1 MLLFCILCS
10 ILFLITFLSLCIVLK
25 DIHELNH
32 QINYKEQHGGQ
43 FHLSIQSNHKQMKE
57 LQKNI
62 NRLYEKTHSL
72 EEKNNA
78 KEKEMQTLLSAL
90 THDIRTPLTSIRGY
104 LDLLHET
111 EDPSEQAHY
120 LAIISDRLNA
130 LKEMLEDMFLYA
142 KMSDDDYMVKKE
154 DFLLYPLI
162 CKVLASYYQDFDRQ
176 QLIPV
181 ISFSDE
187 QLMIHANYEMINRLI
202 QNLINNALK
211 YGKKQLAIQEKD
223 GILTFS
229 NRIDPGQAIDPDR
242 LFDRF
247 YTNDR
252 SRHNHSSGLGLS
264 IVKQIAQIH
273 HWPIDAHVINDQLI
287 IRLYLQDQMHP
298 KTTDACF

>member
-10 ILFLITFLSLCIVLK
+10 ILFLITSLSLCIVLK

-62 NRLYEKTHSL
+62 NRLYEKNHSL

-162 CKVLASYYQDFDRQ
+162 CKVLASYYQDFNKRQ
-176 QLIPV
+176 LPLTIH
-181 ISFSDE
+181 FSNE
-187 QLMIHANYEMINRLI
+187 QLMLCANYEMVNRLL
-202 QNLINNALK
+202 QNLINNALRH
-211 YGKKQLAIQEKD
+211 GQRQLEIKEQD
-223 GILTFS
+223 GILTFA
-229 NRIDPGQAIDPDR
+229 NFIDASQSIDPDR
-242 LFDRF
+242 IFDRF

-252 SRHNHSSGLGLS
+252 SRHGQSSGLGLS

-273 HWPIDAHVINDQLI
+273 HWTIDAHLTNDQLI
-287 IRLYLQDQMHP
+287 IQIDLRNQTHS
-298 KTTDACF
+298 